1 MPPTSRQRPN
11 RRRFLHGTALL
22 AAGIPAFAVL
32 DACSKGEKPE
42 WPSDLK
48 IAAPD
53 KPVTWDIPADNRP
66 IADGLGPEKD
76 ATLRVYTYDD
86 YISREAVESFEKRYG
101 VRVTISTFNST
112 DDAIEKIRDGGDD
125 FDIYTPSYDQIGRLV
140 TGGLLRPLNH
150 SYFPNIANVWPAF
163 RNPWY
168 DGEWRYSVPYTVYS
182 TGIGWRTDQI
192 PDDIGAL
199 ANPYE
204 ALWDPAYREK
214 TAIIDDGHTAMSMV
228 LLKLGIRDVNTSSPD
243 DLNKVADALD
253 RMRKNT
259 APAISV
265 TMYTDLPAGLIGLSQ
280 MWSDD
285 IISAMNFLPE
295 GVNSD
300 ILRYWFP
307 ADGKGLVDNDM
318 LVTLR
323 GGKNPVAAQ
332 LFMNHM
338 LDPHVAK
345 TNFAAVGSLS
355 PQVSLSPDSLVASGL
370 VPANLKSAIV
380 RPEYFGAGYRI
391 LELEPA
397 NEEAWHRIWRDFKT
411 QRP

>member
-1 MPPTSRQRPN
+1 MPPPHRHRPN
-11 RRRFLHGTALL
+11 RRQFLHGAALV
-22 AAGIPAFAVL
+22 AGIPALAALL
-32 DACSKGEKPE
+32 DACSKGEEPE

-48 IAAPD
+48 IATPG

-66 IADGLGPEKD
+66 IPDGLAPEKE
-76 ATLRVYTYDD
+76 ATLRIFTYDD
-86 YISREAVESFEKRYG
+86 YVSREAVESFQKKYG
-101 VRVTISTFNST
+101 PRVEISTFNST
-112 DDAIEKIRDGGDD
+112 DDALEKIRHGGAD

-150 SYFPNIANVWPAF
+150 SYIPNISNVWPAF

-168 DGEWRYSVPYTVYS
+168 DGGWRYSVPYTVYS

-192 PDDIGAL
+192 PADIGAL
-199 ANPYE
+199 PNPYE
-204 ALWDPAYREK
+204 ALWDPEYRDQ
-214 TAIIDDGHTAMSMV
+214 TAIIDDWHTAMSMV
-228 LLKLGIRDVNTSSPD
+228 LLKLGIRDVNTSSPED
-243 DLNKVADALD
+243 LD
-253 RMRKNT
+253 RVAEALNQMRENT
-259 APAISV
+259 APAITV
-265 TMYTDLPAGLIGLSQ
+265 TMFNDLPAGLIGLSQ

-285 IISAMNFLPE
+285 IISAKNFLPE
-295 GVNSD
+295 DVNPD

-338 LDPHVAK
+338 LDPQVAK

-380 RPEYFGAGYRI
+380 RPEYFEAGYRI

-397 NEEAWHRIWRDFKT
+397 NEDAWRRLWKAFKT
-411 QRP
+411 KRP